1 MVKRV
6 GQSGDWSDRLYL
18 TTLLRGLRV
27 TFGGFWGRKM
37 TIRYPEEEPRAADP
51 GLPRLKRNEQGEVQ
65 CVACHLCSTA
75 CPAACIEIEAV
86 AVADGEN
93 RFPQRFEIDA
103 LRCIFCGC
111 CVEACPVAAIDMG
124 PQRPLAAKNRRELLF
139 NREKLLAG

>member
-1 MVKRV
+1 
-6 GQSGDWSDRLYL
+6 
-18 TTLLRGLRV
+18 
-27 TFGGFWGRKM
+27 M

>member
-1 MVKRV
+1 M
-6 GQSGDWSDRLYL
+6 
-18 TTLLRGLRV
+18 
-27 TFGGFWGRKM
+27 
-37 TIRYPEEEPRAADP
+37 
-51 GLPRLKRNEQGEVQ
+51 
-65 CVACHLCSTA
+65 CACHLCSTA